1 MLAEHLTR
9 ARNRLARAVHSPSD
23 RKAVLFVVAIAAGFL
38 LLTWLLHLPHGPEHW
53 SADYRT
59 AHWSRHPLTQHKRI
73 ALVYITEKTLEPYP
87 YLSPTNRQLL
97 ADVIKAVD
105 AADPAA
111 IGFDFII
118 DRKTEPGND
127 AALVAALRNAKAAVV
142 LGAVDDDAPHRPGEA
157 KSFQADYLEKANRSV
172 GHLYFEND
180 HQTLVIS
187 DQVVRQMAKP
197 GLSRTYP
204 ESFAE
209 QLAQKAGSYPKP
221 KSEYISWL
229 LQPTDQTETFLTLSG
244 EQVLGRTGGP
254 PLPLKDLL
262 GGRVV
267 LIGGNF
273 PDRDQHLIPLSVGDG
288 RRYPGLFIHAQI
300 LAQIIDQRSLSLLS
314 KPVQVIVF
322 LLATAL
328 GFWVGRRQT
337 RIHLVTELVSVA
349 TLILIGILAFIY
361 ADLIFPYTGVL
372 LTWLAGV
379 SAGYYSRHA

>member
-1 MLAEHLTR
+1 MLGEGLAR
-9 ARNRLARAVHSPSD
+9 ACNRLAGAVRTPSD
-23 RKAVLFVVAIAAGFL
+23 RKAALFVIAIAGGFL

-53 SADYRT
+53 SADFRT
-59 AHWSRHPLTQHKRI
+59 AHWSKHPETQHKRI
-73 ALVYITEKTLEPYP
+73 ALVYVTEKTLEPYP
-87 YLSPTNRQLL
+87 YLSPTNRLLL
-97 ADVIKAVD
+97 ADIVKAVD
-105 AADPAA
+105 AAGPAA
-111 IGFDFII
+111 IGLDFII
-118 DRKTEPGND
+118 DRKTEPAND
-127 AALVAALRNAKAAVV
+127 DSLVAAVRNAKAPVV
-142 LGAVDDDAPHRPGEA
+142 LGAVDDDFPHRPGDG
-157 KSFQADYLEKANRSV
+157 KSFQAEYLEKANRSV

-180 HQTLVIS
+180 HRTLVIG
-187 DQVVRQMAKP
+187 DQVVRMMAKP
-197 GLSRTYP
+197 GVSRSHP

-229 LQPTDQTETFLTLSG
+229 LQPTDHTETFFTLSA
-244 EQVLGRTGGP
+244 EQVLGKTEGP
-254 PLPLKDLL
+254 ALPLKDLL
-262 GGRVV
+262 GDRIV

-337 RIHLVTELVSVA
+337 RIHLFTELVSVVA
-349 TLILIGILAFIY
+349 LILIGIVAFVY
-361 ADLIFPYTGVL
+361 ADLIFPYTGML